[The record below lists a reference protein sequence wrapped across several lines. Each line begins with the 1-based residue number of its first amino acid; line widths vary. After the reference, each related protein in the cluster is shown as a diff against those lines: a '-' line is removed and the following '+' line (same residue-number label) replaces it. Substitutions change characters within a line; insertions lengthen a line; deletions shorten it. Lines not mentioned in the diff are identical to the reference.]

1 MTQYHKIETLYR
13 RDEKTHKVIPGAWR
27 TPEFEYLSHVDWC
40 WTEKLDGTNVRV
52 IYDGLGGRS
61 FAGKTDNAQFHPA
74 LLAHLQDTIGDS
86 PFGDKPAVLYG
97 EGIGEKIQ
105 KGGAYC
111 EGHEFV
117 LFDVMVGVVWLG
129 RSDVEAIS
137 GVLEIPAVPVV
148 MLRPPSLAAAAV
160 HNGIASLYA
169 RSEDRPMEGLV
180 GRPLVELQ
188 DKQGRRII
196 AKIKAMDFAR

>member
-13 RDEKTHKVIPGAWR
+13 RDEKTHKVIPGEWK
-27 TPEFEYLSHVDWC
+27 TQEFEYLAGLDWG

-52 IYDGLGGRS
+52 IYDGQGGRS

-74 LLAHLQDTIGDS
+74 LLAHLQGAIGDS

-105 KGGAYC
+105 GGGDYC
-111 EGHEFV
+111 EGHQFV
-117 LFDVMVGVVWLG
+117 LFDVLVNGVWLD
-129 RSDVEAIS
+129 RYDVEDVARALR
-137 GVLEIPAVPVV
+137 VPAVPLV
-148 MLRPPSLAAAAV
+148 MMDRPDGAANHV
-160 HNGIASLYA
+160 RLGLASLFA
-169 RSEDRPMEGLV
+169 RRAPRPMEGLV

-196 AKIKAMDFAR
+196 AKIKTKDFV